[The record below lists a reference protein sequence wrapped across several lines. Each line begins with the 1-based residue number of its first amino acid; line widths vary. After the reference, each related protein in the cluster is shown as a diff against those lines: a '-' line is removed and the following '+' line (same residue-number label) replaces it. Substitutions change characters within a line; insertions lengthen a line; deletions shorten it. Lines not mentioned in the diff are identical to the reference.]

1 MINGIQGVFTNL
13 LFIKKSKMKLNI
25 VFRFFRVDLVHDP
38 ESLLIDI
45 ALYIIY
51 SVTILSTTPM
61 LP

>member
-13 LFIKKSKMKLNI
+13 LFIKKSKTKLNI

-45 ALYIIY
+45 ALYTIY